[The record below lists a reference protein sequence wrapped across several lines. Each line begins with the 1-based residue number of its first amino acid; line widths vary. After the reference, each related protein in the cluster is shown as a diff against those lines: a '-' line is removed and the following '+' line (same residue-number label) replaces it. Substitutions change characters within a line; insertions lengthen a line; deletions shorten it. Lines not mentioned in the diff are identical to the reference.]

1 MKVLLK
7 AVTPALKLIFPQPKC
22 YNFKYYVI
30 IIPITY
36 YLASSEQSIWHN
48 KFHTINK
55 LNSRNKAIWISKID
69 FSALYWYIPHHKMKA
84 VMGELIKFCFN
95 NSAVKKLYRITT
107 NRGVWTIRNINVL
120 LIKHLWN

>member
-1 MKVLLK
+1 M
-7 AVTPALKLIFPQPKC
+7 
-22 YNFKYYVI
+22 
-30 IIPITY
+30 
-36 YLASSEQSIWHN
+36 WHN

-55 LNSRNKAIWISKID
+55 LNSRNKAISISKID